1 MLERMTERK
10 IEAAKPR
17 GLPTVSEVLE
27 DGAIAGWRDPR
38 AQAFPGADAPWALRA
53 GCSVTELKRTT

>member
-10 IEAAKPR
+10 IETAKPR

-27 DGAIAGWRDPR
+27 DGAI
-38 AQAFPGADAPWALRA
+38 
-53 GCSVTELKRTT
+53 VTYSPSARQV